1 MFSNW
6 WSRMIV
12 QESTWMECCV
22 ILNLS
27 LVCHWPNNIAVS
39 AVSMSLYPRYQ
50 HLHPHVAG
58 RVRHYYNDPFDI
70 LFDPLNDFS
79 LIPTQIMNELQSF
92 PVLKDSNK
100 SFGPL
105 LAADLVESD
114 NDFHIH
120 VDLPGKYITSYIWWY
135 NALSGGYVCVSLII
149 MWLFDIGVSKEDL
162 DLSFDEGVMTL
173 KAERKEIRESNSV
186 FHTVSSPYVMVIMI
200 MMVTCTTSMNDD

>member
-149 MWLFDIGVSKEDL
+149 MWLFDIWHRSEQGGLGLIFRWGSDDFESWTKRNSWIE
-162 DLSFDEGVMTL
+162 LSVPHG
-173 KAERKEIRESNSV
+173 K
-186 FHTVSSPYVMVIMI
+186 
-200 MMVTCTTSMNDD
+200 